1 MDQGLKY
8 KRKTL
13 KLFEE
18 NVGEYI
24 SDLRVEKYFLK

>member
-1 MDQGLKY
+1 MDLKY
-8 KRKTL
+8 KSKTL
-13 KLFEE
+13 KLLEE